1 MNYDPSF
8 VREHYDK
15 LADNE
20 WTRLTSSRRG
30 ELNYIV
36 HMDLF
41 QKHLSADMDVLELG
55 AGTGIFTKELIH
67 LVQRLVV
74 ADLSEVQID
83 LNQKHMRELGILDRV
98 DQYHVL
104 DMVDLSRFDDSLFD
118 AVICV
123 GGPLSYLLDRA
134 KTGVKESLRVVK
146 PGGIVVLGA
155 MSLIN
160 TLVRFMASLRPERD
174 AIGIDNLR
182 WVLETGIQDREH
194 NPGRTHYCHM
204 MTSADL
210 DDLIANEQIEVVEK
224 RATGLLS
231 LSTEEALAE
240 LREDAELWALVVERE
255 LAWSK
260 LPGAL
265 DLGSNIVYVIRK
277 S

>member
-8 VREHYDK
+8 TREHYDQ
-15 LADNE
+15 LADSE

-30 ELNYIV
+30 ELNFIV

-41 QKHLSADMDVLELG
+41 REHLSADMDVLEIG
-55 AGTGIFTKELIH
+55 AGSGIFTKELIH
-67 LVQRLVV
+67 LVRRLVV

-83 LNQKHMRELGILDRV
+83 LNQKHMRDLGIVDRV
-98 DQYHVL
+98 DRYHVL
-104 DMVDLSRFDDSLFD
+104 DMVDLSCFDDSSFD

-134 KTGVKESLRVVK
+134 KSGVKESLRVVK

-160 TLVRFMASLRPERD
+160 TLVRFMGGLVPERD

-182 WVLETGIQDREH
+182 WILETGIQDREH
-194 NPGRTHYCHM
+194 NPASTHYCHM

-231 LSTEEALAE
+231 LAD
-240 LREDAELWALVVERE
+240 EDALNGLRKDEELWALLVERE

-277 S
+277 V

>member
-8 VREHYDK
+8 TREHYDQ
-15 LADNE
+15 LADAE

-30 ELNYIV
+30 ELNFIV

-41 QKHLSADMDVLELG
+41 REHLSADMDVLEIG
-55 AGTGIFTKELIH
+55 AGSGIFTKELIH
-67 LVQRLVV
+67 LVRRLVV

-83 LNQKHMRELGILDRV
+83 LNQKHMRDLGIVDRV
-98 DQYHVL
+98 DRYHVL
-104 DMVDLSRFDDSLFD
+104 DMVDLSCFDDSSFD

-134 KTGVKESLRVVK
+134 KSGVKESLRVVK

-160 TLVRFMASLRPERD
+160 TLVRFMGGLVPERD

-182 WVLETGIQDREH
+182 WILETGIQDREH
-194 NPGRTHYCHM
+194 NPASTHYCHM

-231 LSTEEALAE
+231 LAD
-240 LREDAELWALVVERE
+240 EDALNGLRKDEELWALLVERE

-277 S
+277 V

>member
-41 QKHLSADMDVLELG
+41 QEHLSADMDVLELG

-67 LVQRLVV
+67 LVRRLVV

-104 DMVDLSRFDDSLFD
+104 DMVDLSRFDDSSFD

-194 NPGRTHYCHM
+194 NPGSTHYCHM